1 MLRRARNTL
10 GGLVALGARSAPG
23 ESPHRHARPV
33 PGFGGGGG
41 RGARRKHAAPSAAA
55 VGAAGWAPGPWG
67 ARAAPGPGLAPG
79 RVPSDRR
86 AGGWASRAAVVPRR
100 AAASSAPGAAPPRAP
115 VQVIVDFDE
124 TITERDSTAVLGQ
137 LAAQWAA
144 EEGGPRC
151 RDAARA
157 EWDAVVSRFAAECR
171 AHSAADPVPPRGAG
185 MAAVRA
191 WFDRHDAFDRRMA
204 DAVSASRA
212 LAGMTL
218 PFVREHGPPL
228 VAVREG
234 AAPALRRL
242 AIRPGTR
249 VAVVSVHFSAA
260 LVSATLASEGV
271 AAEAVGAPAHG
282 RAGTVAVLANELET
296 DSAGA
301 ATGAVLPRVHSAIDK
316 ADAVRA
322 LARSAGPAGAGATVY
337 VGDSPTDFL
346 AMAESDWA
354 VVVGDSASLR
364 GLLEAARD
372 PELEAR
378 FRWVPDWA
386 GVSRVLDEIL
396 D

>member
-1 MLRRARNTL
+1 M
-10 GGLVALGARSAPG
+10 
-23 ESPHRHARPV
+23 
-33 PGFGGGGG
+33 
-41 RGARRKHAAPSAAA
+41 
-55 VGAAGWAPGPWG
+55 
-67 ARAAPGPGLAPG
+67 
-79 RVPSDRR
+79 
-86 AGGWASRAAVVPRR
+86 
-100 AAASSAPGAAPPRAP
+100 
-115 VQVIVDFDE
+115 
-124 TITERDSTAVLGQ
+124 
-137 LAAQWAA
+137 
-144 EEGGPRC
+144 
-151 RDAARA
+151 
-157 EWDAVVSRFAAECR
+157 
-171 AHSAADPVPPRGAG
+171 
-185 MAAVRA
+185 
-191 WFDRHDAFDRRMA
+191 
-204 DAVSASRA
+204 
-212 LAGMTL
+212 
-218 PFVREHGPPL
+218 
-228 VAVREG
+228 
-234 AAPALRRL
+234 
-242 AIRPGTR
+242 
-249 VAVVSVHFSAA
+249 VSVHFSAA